1 MIKIYHN
8 KNCSK
13 SCNALEL
20 LQHQAVDIEVQ
31 EYLNDVPTR
40 GQLIELLGQL
50 ALKPLELIRK
60 GESVFQEKFQNL
72 YLKDEQWIDV
82 MLAYPIL
89 IERPIVVKDGVAVIG
104 RPIEKVLALI
114 DAK

>member
-72 YLKDEQWIDV
+72 HLTDEQWIDV

-104 RPIEKVLALI
+104 RPIEKILALL

>member
-20 LQHQAVDIEVQ
+20 LQQQAVDIEVQ

-60 GESVFQEKFQNL
+60 GEPVFQEKFQNL
-72 YLKDEQWIDV
+72 HLTDEQWIDV
-82 MLAYPIL
+82 MLEYPIL

-114 DAK
+114 GAK